1 VLKINPNILEKLA
14 LMICGDSPFNEYFPY
29 RSSFYLTK
37 FFKDIGMNYI
47 HDGSTRRHWVEE
59 TLEELNSGLSE
70 DPDLPPIKLTKVIEY
85 LLDPINFLDQPQ
97 NLNHAIEQVNM
108 LLQRQKWIIIHD
120 KKEGEIRLRKLE
132 NQSNLDSN
140 AIDAVKKSIYIAP
153 QVFNVPNNPIDPNL
167 VSVMMPF
174 DASFNR
180 VLETIQNTCLD
191 LYLECKRADD
201 IWNNSIIIQDIFE
214 LIYCSSIVIVDY
226 SNKNP
231 NVFYEA
237 GIAHTLGKPVIPITQ
252 NDNDV
257 PFDLRHHRYLRY
269 LNNNEGLKELEA
281 KLKDR
286 IKILK
291 SSS

>member
-1 VLKINPNILEKLA
+1 MKINPNILEKLA
-14 LMICGDSPFNEYFPY
+14 LMICGDAPFREYFPY
-29 RSSFYLTK
+29 RSSYYLTK
-37 FFKDIGMNYI
+37 FFKDAGLDYV

-59 TLEELNSGLSE
+59 TLEELNGGPSE
-70 DPDLPPIKLTKVIEY
+70 DPNLPPIKLINVIEY

-108 LLQRQKWIIIHD
+108 LLRRQKWIITHD
-120 KKEGEIRLRKLE
+120 MGEIRLHKSA
-132 NQSNLDSN
+132 NQSNLNSTAMN
-140 AIDAVKKSIYIAP
+140 AVNKSFHFAP
-153 QVFNVPNNPIDPNL
+153 QVFNIPNNPINPNL

-174 DASFNR
+174 DASFDR
-180 VLETIQNTCLD
+180 VLETIRSTCLD

-214 LIYCSSIVIVDY
+214 LIYCSSVVIVDY
-226 SNKNP
+226 SNKNS

-257 PFDLRHHRYLRY
+257 PFDLRHHRYIKY
-269 LNNNEGLKELEA
+269 LNNSEGLRELEA

-286 IKILK
+286 IKY
-291 SSS
+291 